1 MSTVADFKKASN
13 PKDALG
19 TRKVPLLSV
28 LPLNVIAAVAL
39 GMMEGALKY
48 ARHNYRIVGVRASV
62 YVDAASRHLAQF
74 YEGQDLDPDSK
85 AGLHH
90 IDKAIAS
97 LVVLSDSIKLGN
109 WVDDRPPRLPDT
121 WIDGVNKTA
130 SALVDMFPDPK
141 QPCTQVAADAGEYT
155 GRTES

>member
-1 MSTVADFKKASN
+1 MSEFKKASN

-28 LPLNVIAAVAL
+28 IPLNVLAAVAL
-39 GMMEGALKY
+39 GMLEGALKY

-62 YVDAASRHLAQF
+62 YVDAASRHIAQF
-74 YEGQDLDPDSK
+74 YEGQDFDPESK

-97 LVVLSDSIKLGN
+97 LVVLSDSIKRGN
-109 WVDDRPPRLPDT
+109 WVDDRPPRLHDD
-121 WIDGVNKTA
+121 WIVGANNVA
-130 SALVDMFPDPK
+130 SALVDSFPEPK
-141 QPCTQVAADAGEYT
+141 APCTEVAYQAGEYAD
-155 GRTES
+155 RTES